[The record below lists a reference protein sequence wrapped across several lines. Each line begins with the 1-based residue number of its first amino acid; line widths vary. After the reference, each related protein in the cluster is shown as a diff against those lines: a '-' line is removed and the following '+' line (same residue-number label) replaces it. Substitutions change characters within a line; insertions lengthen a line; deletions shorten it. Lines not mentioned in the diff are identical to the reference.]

1 MHILILPSWY
11 VSSYN
16 SLMGVFFKEQA
27 EALIKEGHKVGVIAI
42 QGVGVR
48 QVVEQKKLDFSNRYF
63 VENGVHTYRKQY
75 PDIKLDS
82 FIKQMKMLLFVRM
95 FEKYIKEQGL
105 PDIVHL
111 HSFLAGDF
119 ALYIKEKYNVPF
131 VVTEHLSAFSRD
143 RLSVNDIDKAK
154 RVFEKSAYNI
164 SVSHQFVELLQDKF
178 ALEFNYIPNIVN
190 IDFFQLKKVVKND
203 GYHFINIAFLD
214 KNKNQSMLIQ
224 AFSNAF
230 KNKSNVKLTIVG
242 NGVEYK
248 NLDKLIIDLKMENQ
262 ISLYGKASREE
273 VRRLLQNS
281 DAFVLSSQ
289 VETFG
294 VVVIEAMACGLPVIA
309 TKCGGPESIINSDK
323 VGLLSELD
331 ENKFSEKMLEVYYNR
346 ENYDC
351 HYIRKYVEENFSEKA
366 VSLKLNDV
374 YEKVLKK

>member
-1 MHILILPSWY
+1 
-11 VSSYN
+11 
-16 SLMGVFFKEQA
+16 MGVFFKEQA
-27 EALIKEGHKVGVIAI
+27 EALAKEGHKVGVIAI
-42 QGVGVR
+42 QAVGIR
-48 QVVEQKKLDFSNRYF
+48 QVFEQKKLDFSNRYF
-63 VENGVHTYRKQY
+63 VKNGVHTYRKQY
-75 PDIKLDS
+75 LDIKLDR
-82 FIKQMKMLLFVRM
+82 FIEKMKMLFFVKM

-131 VVTEHLSAFSRD
+131 VVTEHLSGFARD
-143 RLSVNDIDKAK
+143 RFSVNDIDKAK

-164 SVSHQFVELLQDKF
+164 AVSHQFVELLEDKF

-214 KNKNQSMLIQ
+214 KKKNQSMLIQ

-230 KNKSNVKLTIVG
+230 KNKSNIKLTIVG
-242 NGVEYK
+242 DGVEYK
-248 NLDKLIIDLKMENQ
+248 NLDQMIKALKMEKQ

-273 VRRLLQNS
+273 VRGLLQNS

-294 VVVIEAMACGLPVIA
+294 VVLIEAMACGLPVVA
-309 TKCGGPESIINSDK
+309 TKCGGPESIITSDK
-323 VGLLSELD
+323 IGLLSELK
-331 ENKFSEKMLEVYYNR
+331 ENEFSEKMLEVYYNR
-346 ENYDC
+346 EKYDS

-366 VSLKLNDV
+366 VSLKLNNV